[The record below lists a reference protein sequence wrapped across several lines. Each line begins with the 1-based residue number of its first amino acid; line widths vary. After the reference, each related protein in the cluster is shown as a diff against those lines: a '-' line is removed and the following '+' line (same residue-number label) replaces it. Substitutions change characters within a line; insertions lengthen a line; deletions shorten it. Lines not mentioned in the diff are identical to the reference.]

1 MRLSAVR
8 FSRALPR
15 SGSPQEY
22 TGGMIRRQAQ
32 GRGPDQRN
40 ARTHASQPP
49 ASKAATLAA
58 AVLTAAGLLMAGCSN
73 GPAAEETGHGA
84 AETKPAAGSAGPG
97 TEGSG
102 PVGAAPPSSS
112 ATGSAP
118 QPAVT
123 AGRGPDCPGIRC
135 ATVAMS
141 GDLLL
146 HEALWEQ
153 AARDA
158 AQTGHGKLD
167 FGPAL
172 AAQEQY
178 LATADLAICQLE
190 TPLADADGPYSGYP
204 AFNVPPQILD
214 AAAAVG
220 YDACTTA
227 SNHSIDSGTAGL
239 ERTLDALD
247 DRGLE
252 HTGSYRSPAAARQ
265 VLIVDTPAA
274 RVAVITGTFSLNGLE
289 PEGAWQVDRLDPRAM
304 IAKAKQARAEGA
316 DIVLG
321 AIHAGDEY
329 TDYANAQQR
338 EAAHMLA
345 DSGEFSLVYG
355 HHSHSVQPIEQYHG
369 TWIAYGLGNTIAA
382 HATENIL
389 NTEGLMVRAQFSQAA
404 EGAAWEVAR
413 LDWLPA
419 TFDGPQHRWCPVAAD
434 RLDAAAETGQWCI
447 SEQADTASRS
457 RTKATV
463 GSMSR
468 TGGIVREWLLG
479 GD

>member
-1 MRLSAVR
+1 M
-8 FSRALPR
+8 
-15 SGSPQEY
+15 
-22 TGGMIRRQAQ
+22 
-32 GRGPDQRN
+32 
-40 ARTHASQPP
+40 
-49 ASKAATLAA
+49 
-58 AVLTAAGLLMAGCSN
+58 
-73 GPAAEETGHGA
+73 
-84 AETKPAAGSAGPG
+84 
-97 TEGSG
+97 
-102 PVGAAPPSSS
+102 
-112 ATGSAP
+112 
-118 QPAVT
+118 
-123 AGRGPDCPGIRC
+123 RC

-146 HEALWEQ
+146 HEPLWEQ

-158 AQTGHGKLD
+158 ARTASGKLD
-167 FGPAL
+167 FRPVL

-178 LATADLAICQLE
+178 LETADLAICQLE
-190 TPLADADGPYSGYP
+190 TPLAQADGPYSGYP

-214 AAAAVG
+214 AVSAVG

-227 SNHSIDSGTAGL
+227 SNHSIDDGTAGVD
-239 ERTLDALD
+239 RTLDALD
-247 DRGLE
+247 EHGLE

-289 PEGAWQVDRLDPRAM
+289 PEAAWQVDRLDPRTM

-329 TDYANAQQR
+329 SDDANAQQR

-355 HHSHSVQPIEQYHG
+355 HHSHSVQPIERYGG

-382 HATENIL
+382 HATDNVL
-389 NTEGLMVRAQFSQAA
+389 NTEGLMVRAQFSQEAD
-404 EGAAWEVAR
+404 GKAWEVAR

-434 RLDAAAETGQWCI
+434 RLDAASATGQWCI
-447 SEQADTASRS
+447 SEQADTASRA
-457 RTKATV
+457 RIKATV
-463 GSMSR
+463 ESMAGA
-468 TGGIVREWLLG
+468 GGAVREWLLS